1 MAPLFGSIPTTSKV
15 ESEEAAL
22 VKDYKDFN
30 EYSKSE
36 ELQRFEELHKMVS
49 TSEFKQK
56 VKVIKDQKFKDTE
69 EFKKEQDL
77 KVLQK
82 SKDIKG
88 YFKVKDSQ
96 ELADYLK
103 TDKSE
108 DPKTY
113 QELAEYMNSRDFADQ
128 KANKEFKGSEAQKKE
143 QEYLRQ
149 KKALKAYFKFKSSS
163 KLENYNAV
171 KGSDRLKRLEELE
184 QEVKSEKFR
193 QVKDYMDLKPQKKYE
208 QSQEYKLEK
217 EYLELRDSEKL
228 KWFQKLQR
236 KNDFDRLKEWKLT
249 FEDDFKGSALDTGKW
264 MTNYFWGEVLLKD
277 TYALPGDKHFYT
289 KGQNI
294 EVSDSILKIVTKQE
308 RTAGKVWNPML
319 GFTPEEFNYTS
330 GLISTASSFR
340 QKYGKIRVKVRM
352 SNAPVRQAI
361 WMVAEKILPH
371 VDIAK
376 LEKGK
381 LNYGNFWGN
390 IAKKGGVKKK
400 ISKKGATK
408 FSGDFYIYSLEWTP
422 DKLVWKINDLP
433 VLTQTQGVPQ
443 ESMYLVL
450 SAGISNGIA
459 DHQLP
464 SKMEVDWVK
473 IYKKAEQ
480 D

>member
-1 MAPLFGSIPTTSKV
+1 MALFGSIPATSKI

-22 VKDYKDFN
+22 IKDHKEFKEYK
-30 EYSKSE
+30 KSE
-36 ELQRFEELHKMVS
+36 ELQRFDELDKIVNI
-49 TSEFKQK
+49 SEFTQK
-56 VKVIKDQKFKDTE
+56 VKKIKAQKFKNTE
-69 EFKKEQDL
+69 EFKKEQEL
-77 KVLQK
+77 KALQK

-96 ELADYLK
+96 KLSDYKK
-103 TDKSE
+103 TDKSDE
-108 DPKTY
+108 LKSY
-113 QELAEYMNSRDFADQ
+113 QDLAEYVNSKDFADQ
-128 KANKEFKGSEAQKKE
+128 KARKEFKGSDAQKKE

-149 KKALKAYFKFKSSS
+149 KNTLKSYFKFKSSP
-163 KLENYNAV
+163 KFENYKAI
-171 KGSDRLKRLEELE
+171 KGSDKLKRLEELE
-184 QEVKSEKFR
+184 QEVQSEEFR
-193 QVKDYMDLKPQKKYE
+193 NVKEYMALKPQQKYE
-208 QSQEYKLEK
+208 NSKEYKLEK
-217 EYLELRDSEKL
+217 EYIELRDSEKM
-228 KWFQKLQR
+228 KWFQKLQK

-249 FEDDFKGSALDTGKW
+249 FEDDFKGSSLDTGKW

-294 EVSDSILKIVTKQE
+294 EVSDSVLTIVTKQE
-308 RTAGKVWNPML
+308 TTTGKIWNPKL
-319 GFTPEEFNYTS
+319 GFTPQEFNYTS
-330 GLISTASSFR
+330 GLVSTANSFR

-381 LNYGNFWGN
+381 LNYGSFWGN
-390 IAKKGGVKKK
+390 IAEKGGVQKK
-400 ISKKGATK
+400 ISKKGGNK
-408 FSGDFYIYSLEWTP
+408 FSSDFYIYSLEWTP
-422 DKLVWKINDLP
+422 EKMVWKINNAP
-433 VLTQTQGVPQ
+433 VLTQTQGIPQ

-464 SKMEVDWVK
+464 AKMEVDWVK
-473 IYKKAEQ
+473 VYKKAEQ
-480 D
+480 E